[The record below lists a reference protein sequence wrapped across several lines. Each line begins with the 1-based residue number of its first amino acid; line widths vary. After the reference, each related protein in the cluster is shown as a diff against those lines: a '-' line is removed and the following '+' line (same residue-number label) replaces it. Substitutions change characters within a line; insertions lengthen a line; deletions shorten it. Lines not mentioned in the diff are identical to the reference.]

1 MRAPATKS
9 GPFIRRGQIWFWG
22 LVNDLLVREHATIG
36 AGERRPSSGPERKRR
51 IANSPKPVAGKP
63 YPLNKHFHH
72 INDLD
77 DFLILLP
84 LTKSRRWNH
93 YGILRERNCGSRPE
107 SFALLISVRWL
118 IGPSGQFLF
127 PEQLHI
133 RSVGAR
139 HDPPATLALD
149 RGGAARRAEPKGRLD
164 DLEVVKP
171 QKAK

>member
-1 MRAPATKS
+1 MQAKDAHRAVLSGSEGSQTDQSLLLANAT
-9 GPFIRRGQIWFWG
+9 
-22 LVNDLLVREHATIG
+22 
-36 AGERRPSSGPERKRR
+36 
-51 IANSPKPVAGKP
+51 
-63 YPLNKHFHH
+63 PLNKYFHH
-72 INDLD
+72 INALD

-84 LTKSRRWNH
+84 LSKSRRWNH

-139 HDPPATLALD
+139 HDLPATLALD